1 MPRPA
6 GDAAGLV
13 LVPLRP
19 HWERG
24 AGCGCGLACLTSPH
38 LSLSSSPPFR
48 SSQWGGAGDPLGLWG
63 LSPGGS
69 AHPFLI
75 RALAEPVLQPS
86 CFPPRRVLRADT
98 TACSNVLCVT
108 WASPALA
115 TQGRKG
121 RRERRNGWDSL
132 KTEVVLFLLLFFF
145 FLILVQHPCL
155 QALSASCAPASRLP
169 RALAMHGFP
178 ARDPPPE
185 CSWREGWCVQGP
197 SAHAPFSLSVSAC
210 FPGSRIWWGEGATG
224 VLWNPNRT
232 DSQSSCL
239 GKLCKQRGP
248 PILGMF
254 PGKALR
260 VCNQNSQ

>member
-24 AGCGCGLACLTSPH
+24 AGCGCGLACLASPH

-145 FLILVQHPCL
+145 F
-155 QALSASCAPASRLP
+155 
-169 RALAMHGFP
+169 
-178 ARDPPPE
+178 
-185 CSWREGWCVQGP
+185 
-197 SAHAPFSLSVSAC
+197 
-210 FPGSRIWWGEGATG
+210 
-224 VLWNPNRT
+224 
-232 DSQSSCL
+232 
-239 GKLCKQRGP
+239 
-248 PILGMF
+248 
-254 PGKALR
+254 
-260 VCNQNSQ
+260 